1 MNVAIERQGG
11 VHRLARLGFWGSFVL
26 ICPILQSQAFK
37 VYFTPRRWNCLCW
50 RRSTSA
56 AAFLWGNN
64 IQLNTSQK
72 KEGRDGT
79 TWGDDKKKGVVK
91 RRWLSGGTPEVNLF
105 LFIPHPPSTRAFY
118 FAPRRLGGGWFWRR
132 GVRKKKEP
140 GYVTSQPKDGPSRHP
155 EKVYRGGEG
164 HERGGRGEGRGQL
177 RQRLYGGSEWKST
190 PSFLS
195 LPS

>member
-118 FAPRRLGGGWFWRR
+118 FALCTPATRGWLVLKEGGKKKKGTGIRYKPAEGWTKPASWESLPRRWRPWARGTRR
-132 GVRKKKEP
+132 GERTTSAATLWWVGMKEH
-140 GYVTSQPKDGPSRHP
+140 T
-155 EKVYRGGEG
+155 
-164 HERGGRGEGRGQL
+164 
-177 RQRLYGGSEWKST
+177 
-190 PSFLS
+190 
-195 LPS
+195 